1 VEPTAGRRNRD
12 DALVKHRLLLVLAVP
27 VLAAGCGKGTAYQ
40 QQTTPPPPPPPPSVQ
55 TTPPP
60 QTTTLSLYFLRD
72 GKIAAARRGVPAT
85 QRVGEAAVRAL
96 LEGPSQE
103 ESSAGLRTAIPAGTA
118 YRSLSIENK
127 VAKVD
132 LGSGLSRAAEA
143 QVVYTLTQFPTVR
156 SVRVGAG
163 QFTRAD
169 LEDLTPLIFVESPVV
184 GETVTSPLRIH
195 GTANTFEATFQV
207 ELRAGGRRIIKGT
220 VTATSGSG
228 TRGTFDIS
236 IPFKVRRGMD
246 GVLIVYELSA
256 ANGRPVHIVCIPV
269 RIEPS

>member
-1 VEPTAGRRNRD
+1 
-12 DALVKHRLLLVLAVP
+12 VKRTILLVVATSLLV
-27 VLAAGCGKGTAYQ
+27 AGCGKTTSSP
-40 QQTTPPPPPPPPSVQ
+40 QQTTPPPPPPPTSVQ

-60 QTTTLSLYFLRD
+60 QTTTLSLYFLRG
-72 GKIAAARRGVPAT
+72 GKIAAAGRNVPAT

-103 ESSAGLRTAIPAGTA
+103 ERAAGLRTAIPAGTA
-118 YRSLSIENK
+118 FRSLSIENK

-132 LGSGLSRAAEA
+132 LGSGLSTAAEA

-156 SVRVGAG
+156 SVRVGTG

-207 ELRAGGRRIIKGT
+207 ELRAGGRRVIKGT

-228 TRGTFDIS
+228 TRGTFDVS
-236 IPFKVRRGMD
+236 IPFQVRRAMD
-246 GVLIVYELSA
+246 GILIVYELSA
-256 ANGRPVHIVCIPV
+256 ANGRPVHIVRIPV
-269 RIEPS
+269 RIESS